1 MELSMSSFD
10 DRGGNDTGTNF
21 ISFVKVLTVFK
32 KKASERMKKASVAA
46 VVKSLFL
53 LKACKL
59 VASGECGPGGKN
71 IRSLAANSE

>member
-10 DRGGNDTGTNF
+10 DRGGDDTGTNF

-32 KKASERMKKASVAA
+32 KKASVAA